1 VARANFVKYTYVPGV
16 GFYDIGLLNI
26 LGNTTNAI
34 TAAWRELLDAGMYSN
49 FPGFLMA
56 DTGARQNTNIFRV
69 PPGGGALVKTG
80 GLPINQAIMP
90 LPYQPPSQA
99 LMSLV
104 TDIAQTGMRI
114 GGTSEQ
120 QVGEGRADA
129 PVGTTIA
136 MIEQATKIMNAVHKR
151 MHAAQ
156 AEEFKLLIQCF
167 KENPEAFWQRKCKST
182 KKWDEQTFLKA
193 IEDCELVPQADPNTA
208 SHGQRVMKIMALKQL
223 QASNPNLFNPI
234 AVDTAALHAIGWSN
248 PQQFFVSPDQQAKPP
263 PQLQQMM
270 AKMANEKQAADAKM
284 IEANSKVA
292 EVKAKMAETQ
302 LKAMQETQKA
312 KESGVAGGNQQIDTQ
327 ADMMQAHA
335 KLMDAQTKRAELGVK
350 HHDAEDESRNRQLDR
365 QSREQVQLLEL
376 ARDIMLHPSNTQ
388 DVGSEVDSIAKKV
401 GVDKG

>member
-1 VARANFVKYTYVPGV
+1 
-16 GFYDIGLLNI
+16 
-26 LGNTTNAI
+26 
-34 TAAWRELLDAGMYSN
+34 
-49 FPGFLMA
+49 MA
-56 DTGARQNTNIFRV
+56 D
-69 PPGGGALVKTG
+69 
-80 GLPINQAIMP
+80 GLSRLA
-90 LPYQPPSQA
+90 
-99 LMSLV
+99 
-104 TDIAQTGMRI
+104 
-114 GGTSEQ
+114 
-120 QVGEGRADA
+120 
-129 PVGTTIA
+129 
-136 MIEQATKIMNAVHKR
+136 
-151 MHAAQ
+151 
-156 AEEFKLLIQCF
+156 
-167 KENPEAFWQRKCKST
+167 
-182 KKWDEQTFLKA
+182 
-193 IEDCELVPQADPNTA
+193 
-208 SHGQRVMKIMALKQL
+208 ALKQL
-223 QASNPNLFNPI
+223 QASNPNLFDPI